1 MNLLRIFRRV
11 EGGVS
16 GPLQTK
22 PEYRVVGP
30 VVASE
35 ESDLVPNAVN
45 WLDVSNPAAG
55 PYNYN
60 NVAQVTGISER
71 ILLSV
76 SWPGSSGTVYC
87 KVSSAAFG
95 TADYTL
101 GGLGWNAITTTQ
113 SFYVE
118 PNYYVGFLRVQ
129 IKPGSVLLTVINR
142 SDGGVTLD
150 TFVTTMT

>member
-16 GPLQTK
+16 GPIQTK

-30 VVASE
+30 MFASAE
-35 ESDLVPNAVN
+35 ADLVPGVVDWA
-45 WLDVSNPAAG
+45 DISSPQAG
-55 PYNYN
+55 PWSN

-76 SWPGSSGTVYC
+76 SWPGSSGTVYY
-87 KVSSAAFG
+87 KTSAVSFTG
-95 TADYTL
+95 GDYTL
-101 GGLGWNAITTTQ
+101 GEPGWTTIATTG

-118 PNYYVGFLRVQ
+118 PNHYVGFLRIQ
-129 IKPGSVLLTVINR
+129 TKPGSVLLTVINR
-142 SDGGVTLD
+142 SDGGAVID
-150 TFVTTMT
+150 TFNTTMT

>member
-30 VVASE
+30 VVASAE
-35 ESDLVPNAVN
+35 ADLVPNVVN
-45 WLDVSNPAAG
+45 WVDISSPQAG
-55 PYNYN
+55 PWSN

-87 KVSSAAFG
+87 KVSSASFSTG
-95 TADYTL
+95 DYTL
-101 GGLGWNAITTTQ
+101 GTPGWNAIATTG

-118 PNYYVGFLRVQ
+118 PNHYVGFVRVQ
-129 IKPGSVLLTVINR
+129 NKPGSVLLTVINR

-150 TFVTTMT
+150 TFATTMT

>member
-16 GPLQTK
+16 GPIQTK

-30 VVASE
+30 MVASAE
-35 ESDLVPNAVN
+35 VDLVPGVVDWA
-45 WLDVSNPAAG
+45 DISSPQAG
-55 PYNYN
+55 PWSN

-76 SWPGSSGTVYC
+76 SWPGSSGTVYY
-87 KVSSAAFG
+87 KTSAVSFG
-95 TADYTL
+95 SLDYSF
-101 GGLGWNAITTTQ
+101 GEPGWTTIATTG

-118 PNYYVGFLRVQ
+118 PNHYVGFLRIQ
-129 IKPGSVLLTVINR
+129 TKTGSVLLTVINR
-142 SDGGVTLD
+142 SDGGAVID
-150 TFVTTMT
+150 TFNTTMT

>member
-16 GPLQTK
+16 GPIQTK

-30 VVASE
+30 VVASAE
-35 ESDLVPNAVN
+35 ADLSPNAVN
-45 WLDVSNPAAG
+45 WVDISSPQAG
-55 PYNYN
+55 PWSN
-60 NVAQVTGISER
+60 NVAQITGISER

-101 GGLGWNAITTTQ
+101 GGLDWNAITTTQ

-129 IKPGSVLLTVINR
+129 NKPGSVLLTVINR

-150 TFVTTMT
+150 TFVATIT